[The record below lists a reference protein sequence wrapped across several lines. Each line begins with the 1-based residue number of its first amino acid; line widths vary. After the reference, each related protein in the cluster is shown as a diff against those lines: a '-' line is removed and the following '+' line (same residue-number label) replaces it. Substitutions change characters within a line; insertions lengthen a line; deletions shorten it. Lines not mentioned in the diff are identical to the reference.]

1 MENGQDRRDYSA
13 LCDRMDKM
21 NATLIRSVTV
31 QEGILREVQ
40 EHDNDIKILTSKM
53 AKAEGG
59 VSSFKWFAGLG
70 GGAGLV
76 SFLQSIFKSQ

>member
-13 LCDRMDKM
+13 LCDRMDRL
-21 NATLIRSVTV
+21 NETLIRSVTI
-31 QEGILREVQ
+31 QEGIQEDVRE
-40 EHDNDIKILTSKM
+40 HGKDIKILAGKM